1 MTTLKSYE
9 NFLFSQLERAAAK
22 MSLKESDQKD
32 TVTLDIP
39 LLIRILELVREDIK
53 DDASL
58 HRVVE
63 RMLDLKNKGPLTMDH
78 YDYIAGKV
86 ESNKPEAIPARE
98 PELEDIRKLAG
109 L

>member
-9 NFLFSQLERAAAK
+9 NFLFSQLERAASK

-53 DDASL
+53 DDVTL
-58 HRVVE
+58 HHVVE
-63 RMLDLKNKGPLTMDH
+63 RMLDLKNKGTLTMDH
-78 YDYIAGKV
+78 YDYIAGKL
-86 ESNKPEAIPARE
+86 EDNKPEAAPARE